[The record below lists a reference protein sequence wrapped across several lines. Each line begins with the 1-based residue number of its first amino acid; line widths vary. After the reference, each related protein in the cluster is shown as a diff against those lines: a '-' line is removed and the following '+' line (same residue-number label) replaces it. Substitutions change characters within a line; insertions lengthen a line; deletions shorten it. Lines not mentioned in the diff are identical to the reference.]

1 MKGIADTGFLVA
13 FLNRRD
19 AHHSWALSVA
29 ETVEAPLLTVEAVVA
44 EAAFHVG
51 SVEAIFSLI
60 ETGLVQVEFDLNEN
74 FQRVQ
79 HLARRYAD
87 RSPDLADLCLICLS
101 ERSPKRPIVTIDGDF
116 LIYRRH
122 QRERIPVIIPA
133 TISEKF

>member
-19 AHHSWALSVA
+19 VHYSWACAVA
-29 ETVEAPLLTVEAVVA
+29 ETVEVPLLTVEAVLA

-51 SVEAIFSLI
+51 SVQAVVQLI
-60 ETGLVQVEFDLNEN
+60 PAGLIRLDFALHEN
-74 FQRVQ
+74 LQRVET
-79 HLARRYAD
+79 LAKRYAD

-101 ERSPKRPIVTIDGDF
+101 EQHPKRPIVTIDGDF

-122 QRERIPVIIPA
+122 QRERIPTVMP
-133 TISEKF
+133 